1 MQQSPFTIIYLLIGV
16 EVRQWLIQMNWI
28 ELKCE
33 QIKGIKTIIGMQ
45 AVGVLCLDQKVN
57 STTVVA
63 QLSCIMF
70 YLYLPVLIEVR
81 RRWNLR
87 MLMNL
92 IELK

>member
-45 AVGVLCLDQKVN
+45 AVGVLCLDQKIN
-57 STTVVA
+57 SSSSA
-63 QLSCIMF
+63 QLYNVI
-70 YLYLPVLIEVR
+70 YLYLPVLIEVL

-87 MLMNL
+87 MLMNS